1 MKQEGLNEFGTNF
14 KEIKFL
20 FNFSKD
26 KQIQLLVASP
36 SHALFFYNK
45 KTIKSHF
52 PLRLLQNK
60 TKTI

>member
-26 KQIQLLVASP
+26 KQTQLLVASP

-45 KTIKSHF
+45 R
-52 PLRLLQNK
+52 PLGA
-60 TKTI
+60 TFH